1 MTSYRNSFRNILV
14 PVLVAVCM
22 AAGILIGQMTV
33 RPSTSP
39 RFHHNKLSQTLE
51 LIKNLYVDSVEMD
64 SLIEHVMPLMI
75 GELDPHSV
83 YIPASESL
91 AANETLEGKF
101 DGIGVIFNMVTDTA
115 IVINVI
121 SGGPSDKAGV
131 KAGDRIL
138 RIDSEDAA
146 GQKIPQNDI
155 VKRLRGPRGSQVVIS
170 VERRRGT
177 PPLDIEIVRG
187 EIPIKSLEAAFIMAP
202 EVGFLKLSS
211 FARTSHQE
219 IVEALDRLQSEG
231 MTRLIFDLRGNS
243 GGFLDQAI
251 SIANEFLPGRQ
262 LIVYT
267 ENKRKIRKEEF
278 SNGSGRYA
286 TLPLVV
292 LIDEGS
298 ASASEILAGAIQDN
312 DRGTV
317 IGRRSFGKGL
327 VQERI
332 DYKDGSQ
339 LRLTVSR
346 YYTPTGRSIQKPYD
360 FGATGSD
367 LYRREVR
374 QRYQHNEL
382 FTADSIRFNDSLRF
396 VTPGGKTVYGGGGI
410 MPDIFVPLDT
420 VGVTPYYIK
429 VLDRNILYKY
439 TLEYSDLIRDRLN
452 TVHTLPELNVLLDSD
467 RWLVDK
473 FIDYAQ
479 RQGVPPVW
487 PEIRLSRKIIETQ
500 LRAYIARNSELGDTG
515 FYANIFPVDA
525 AITKALEVIMVNGNS
540 PDEKCQS

>member
-1 MTSYRNSFRNILV
+1 MIFYRNSFRNILL
-14 PVLVAVCM
+14 PALAVVCV
-22 AAGILIGQMTV
+22 AAGILVGLTIRPTV
-33 RPSTSP
+33 SP
-39 RFHHNKLSQTLE
+39 RHNDKLSRTLE
-51 LIKNLYVDSVEMD
+51 LIKNYYVDSVGID
-64 SLIEHVMPLMI
+64 SLIEHVMPLLI
-75 GELDPHSV
+75 SELDPHSV
-83 YIPASESL
+83 YLPASESL

-101 DGIGVIFNMVTDTA
+101 DGIGVVFNMAIDTA
-115 IVINVI
+115 IVLNVI

-138 RIDSEDAA
+138 RIDGDEVA
-146 GQKIPQNDI
+146 GQKIHQDEI
-155 VKRLRGPRGSQVVIS
+155 VKRLRGTRGSKVVIS
-170 VERRRGT
+170 VERRRGE
-177 PPLDIEIVRG
+177 PLLDIEIVRG
-187 EIPIKSLEAAFIMAP
+187 EIPIRSLNAAFIIAP

-219 IVEALDRLQSEG
+219 IVEALNRLQGEG
-231 MTRLIFDLRGNS
+231 MKSLIFDLRGNS

-251 SIANEFLPGRQ
+251 AIANEFLPGRA

-267 ENKRKIRKEEF
+267 ENKRKIRQEEF
-278 SNGSGRYA
+278 SKGHGRYA

-360 FGATGSD
+360 SGTLGAN
-367 LYRREVR
+367 LYRRELG
-374 QRYQHNEL
+374 QRYRHNEF
-382 FTADSIRFNDSLRF
+382 FTADSIHFNDSLRF
-396 VTPGGKTVYGGGGI
+396 VTPGGKVVYGGGGI

-420 VGVTPYYIK
+420 VGITSYYLK
-429 VLDRNILYKY
+429 VFDRNILYKY
-439 TLEYSDLIRDRLN
+439 TLEYSDRIRDRLN
-452 TVHTLPELNVLLDSD
+452 AVHTLSELNALLDSD
-467 RWLVDK
+467 RTLTEK
-473 FIDYAQ
+473 FIEHA
-479 RQGVPPVW
+479 RTQGVVPVW
-487 PEIRLSRKIIETQ
+487 PEIRRSRKLIETQ
-500 LRAYIARNSELGDTG
+500 LRAYIGRNSGLSDVG
-515 FYANIFPVDA
+515 FYANIYPADA
-525 AITKALEVIMVNGNS
+525 AIMAALNQLRVTN
-540 PDEKCQS
+540 